1 MDAEK
6 KLHLIG
12 MTGGHENG
20 QRKMTPRKVSH
31 DSGTLKPLQD
41 LGTGRLCWIVE
52 GSGTY
57 QFHIRRCFYTQRELP
72 IVKTEYKINNFL
84 LKWPMWI
91 VFSMG
96 RGPRSR
102 WALQGRSKRKLRVK
116 YPMTPMEW
124 RSWGD
129 RSVILFQID
138 KVPSNPTISYQ
149 RETGESGRDS
159 IEKVLA

>member
-20 QRKMTPRKVSH
+20 QRKMTPRKASH

-72 IVKTEYKINNFL
+72 IVKTEYKNKQFSP
-84 LKWPMWI
+84 KMTKVDC
-91 VFSMG
+91 VFN
-96 RGPRSR
+96 GPRTEISR
-102 WALQGRSKRKLRVK
+102 SPSRSQQTEITCEVSHDTHGVNELGRQIGYTLSVLF
-116 YPMTPMEW
+116 TPA
-124 RSWGD
+124 S
-129 RSVILFQID
+129 LFNITF
-138 KVPSNPTISYQ
+138 V
-149 RETGESGRDS
+149 
-159 IEKVLA
+159 